1 MKIKY
6 KILILFIPLIL
17 LTNCSSIKETLATKK
32 KSQGAEEFLI
42 EKKNPLSMPPNF
54 NELPVPKNS
63 EIASEQ
69 NDQDNISLLKKL
81 QKEKKVFTGKKSNTE
96 KKILEK
102 ILD

>member
-1 MKIKY
+1 MRFKDKF
-6 KILILFIPLIL
+6 LILFIPLIF
-17 LTNCSSIKETLATKK
+17 LTNCSSIKENLKMKK

-54 NELPVPKNS
+54 NELPIPKNL

-69 NDQDNISLLKKL
+69 NNQDETSLLKKL
-81 QKEKKVFTGKKSNTE
+81 KKDKKVFTGEKSKTE
-96 KKILEK
+96 EKILEK